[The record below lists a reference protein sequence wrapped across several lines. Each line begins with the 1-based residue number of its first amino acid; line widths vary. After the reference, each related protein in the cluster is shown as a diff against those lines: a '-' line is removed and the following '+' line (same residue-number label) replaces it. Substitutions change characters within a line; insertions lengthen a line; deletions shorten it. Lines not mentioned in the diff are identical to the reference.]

1 MGCDVVPLPI
11 GIVMARCFDLKVFA
25 WPVLELYTQFF
36 FRFFATVVAVQIF
49 KSVFKRIQG
58 LAVQGA
64 DQYSLPVVP
73 CIRANAANIAHG

>member
-1 MGCDVVPLPI
+1 
-11 GIVMARCFDLKVFA
+11 MARCFDLKVFA
-25 WPVLELYTQFF
+25 WPVFELHAQVLFCL
-36 FRFFATVVAVQIF
+36 FATVVAVQIF